1 MLTNRPLQTENTEL
15 YLKKLVKKIGADT
28 FMGKNTIGGSQILE
42 VTPIKQVN
50 MFIIR
55 ALYDRWQKE
64 VNNLRSPYFDYE
76 NAEVKV
82 ALKEFMNLL
91 SKHISVRQPEFEQL
105 LLTALDQT
113 LQLVFTPALFFQRE
127 VETLTRPTVHL
138 APLKEFGRYLV
149 LNKVLLSD
157 VIEDMESRQLTEMY
171 AGELMRHFHKA
182 IHDNSLRLFQP
193 EELVEQLNAI
203 VPVSISELTGVLVVE
218 KVNEQKKESFFDTVL
233 ESAEESKEVE
243 EKLISKPLSDG
254 VMADLAAE
262 SADLLDVI
270 KADVPAGLPT
280 EQAEEADFKM
290 PSFKTLHLP
299 VDDDLYNLGDDETE
313 EENLPQSATIV
324 EEEFEAIEEEPVA
337 EIETILNNP
346 VNLVET
352 KAEVNADEV
361 SVAET
366 ATIEEPNEEP
376 ANNFYVN
383 IPSFGKAQ
391 PTESGATQGTEA
403 PLLKDK
409 LQPTENPVKLIDT
422 LRTGAEIPSFGVA
435 ATTKPINNLKQN
447 IKFNDRYKFRNQLF
461 GSDDIAWEKALETL
475 DTAKSRREAVDI
487 ILQNYA
493 PKYNWDFSNETTTGF
508 MDIINRRFQAD

>member
-1 MLTNRPLQTENTEL
+1 MLTNRPLQTENTKL
-15 YLKKLVKKIGADT
+15 YLQKLVKKIGAET
-28 FMGKNTIGGSQILE
+28 FMGKNTVGGSQILD

-76 NAEVKV
+76 NPEVKV

-149 LNKVLLSD
+149 INKILLSD

-193 EELVEQLNAI
+193 EELVEQLNNLE
-203 VPVSISELTGVLVVE
+203 PVSIAELTGILVAE
-218 KVNEQKKESFFDTVL
+218 KTNEQKKESFFDAVL
-233 ESAEESKEVE
+233 ESSEESTNVA
-243 EKLISKPLSDG
+243 EKPVTNPLSDG
-254 VMADLAAE
+254 IIADLAAE
-262 SADLLDVI
+262 GADVLEVI
-270 KADVPAGLPT
+270 KADVPAGLPK
-280 EQAEEADFKM
+280 EPIQEADFKM

-299 VDDDLYNLGDDETE
+299 VDDDLYNLGDDESE
-313 EENLPQSATIV
+313 EENKSIPETIA
-324 EEEFEAIEEEPVA
+324 EEELEAIEEEPVV
-337 EIETILNNP
+337 EIDTVLTNP
-346 VNLVET
+346 VNLVDS
-352 KAEVNADEV
+352 KAEIIAEEV
-361 SVAET
+361 TEVET
-366 ATIEEPNEEP
+366 TTAEEPT
-376 ANNFYVN
+376 NNFYVN
-383 IPSFGKAQ
+383 IPSFGKVQ
-391 PTESGATQGTEA
+391 PTESAATQGTEA

-461 GSDDIAWEKALETL
+461 GSDEIAWEKALETL
-475 DTAKSRREAVDI
+475 DAANSRREAVDF
-487 ILQNYA
+487 ILQDYA
-493 PKYNWDFSNETTTGF
+493 PKYNWDFNNETTNAF
-508 MDIINRRFQAD
+508 MEIINRRFQ

>member
-1 MLTNRPLQTENTEL
+1 
-15 YLKKLVKKIGADT
+15 
-28 FMGKNTIGGSQILE
+28 
-42 VTPIKQVN
+42 
-50 MFIIR
+50 
-55 ALYDRWQKE
+55 
-64 VNNLRSPYFDYE
+64 
-76 NAEVKV
+76 
-82 ALKEFMNLL
+82 
-91 SKHISVRQPEFEQL
+91 
-105 LLTALDQT
+105 
-113 LQLVFTPALFFQRE
+113 
-127 VETLTRPTVHL
+127 
-138 APLKEFGRYLV
+138 
-149 LNKVLLSD
+149 
-157 VIEDMESRQLTEMY
+157 
-171 AGELMRHFHKA
+171 
-182 IHDNSLRLFQP
+182 
-193 EELVEQLNAI
+193 
-203 VPVSISELTGVLVVE
+203 
-218 KVNEQKKESFFDTVL
+218 
-233 ESAEESKEVE
+233 
-243 EKLISKPLSDG
+243 
-254 VMADLAAE
+254 MADLAAE

-299 VDDDLYNLGDDETE
+299 VDDDLYNLGYDETE

-324 EEEFEAIEEEPVA
+324 EEEFEAIEEEPLA

-352 KAEVNADEV
+352 KAEVIADEV

-366 ATIEEPNEEP
+366 ATKEEPNEEP

-391 PTESGATQGTEA
+391 PTESTPTQGTEA

-493 PKYNWDFSNETTTGF
+493 PKYNWDFNNETTTGF